1 MAALNTCSGLGTR
14 RVGEETTA
22 EVGGN
27 LHPTLRQRPRRM
39 GHPSGLGAGGGER
52 TEAKAQCGGLSTA
65 LRFGRDVASFGWGE
79 NKRQGQSWLG
89 EDLHPTLRQRLR
101 RMGHPR
107 GLGAAGENGKG
118 KGARAVWMRLGENG
132 KGKGARAVWVRL
144 GENGRNA
151 GSLHS
156 ASVEM
161 THLLGG

>member
-79 NKRQGQSWLG
+79 NKRQRQSWLG

-107 GLGAAGENGKG
+107 GLGAAGGERERQRRPRGL
-118 KGARAVWMRLGENG
+118 GAAGGERAQCGVSPLRFGRDD
-132 KGKGARAVWVRL
+132 ASFRWVR
-144 GENGRNA
+144 G
-151 GSLHS
+151 
-156 ASVEM
+156 
-161 THLLGG
+161 